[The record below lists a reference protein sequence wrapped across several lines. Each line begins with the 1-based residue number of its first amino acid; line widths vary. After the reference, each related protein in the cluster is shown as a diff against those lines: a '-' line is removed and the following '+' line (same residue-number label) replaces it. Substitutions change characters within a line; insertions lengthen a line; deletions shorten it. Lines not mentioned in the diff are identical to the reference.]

1 MALGMGREDR
11 DMKDMDRILERGGYA
26 VVVGGEERAQIA
38 ARHWGDAASQLYYRI
53 GDDEWEPTPFEV
65 ADARH
70 SATDAALLIDAWMEV
85 NFGDG
90 FLADGEEFTLAD
102 V

>member
-1 MALGMGREDR
+1 
-11 DMKDMDRILERGGYA
+11 MKTMLRCGGYR
-26 VVVGGEERAQIA
+26 VMVEGEERAQIS
-38 ARHWGDAASQLYYRI
+38 ARHWGDAGSQLYYRF

-70 SATDAALLIDAWMEV
+70 SATDAALLIDAWLEV

-90 FLADGEEFTLAD
+90 FLAEGEEFTLAD

>member
-11 DMKDMDRILERGGYA
+11 DMETKELVRGGYRI
-26 VVVGGEERAQIA
+26 VVGDEERGQIA

-70 SATDAALLIDAWMEV
+70 SATDAALLIDAWLED

-90 FLADGEEFTLAD
+90 FLAEGEEFTLAD